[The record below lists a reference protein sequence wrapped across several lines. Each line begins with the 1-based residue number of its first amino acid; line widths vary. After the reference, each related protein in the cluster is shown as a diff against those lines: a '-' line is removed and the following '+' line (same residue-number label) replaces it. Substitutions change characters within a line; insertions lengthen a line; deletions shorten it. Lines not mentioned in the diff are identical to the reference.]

1 MFTGS
6 VHSIHIAAVAS
17 EPTTSVDEARAVP
30 GKGLE
35 GDRYFNREG
44 TYSDR
49 HGPDRELTLIE
60 IETIEA
66 LERDYKLKIDPGA
79 ARRNIVTHGVPLNH
93 LVGHEFSVGEV
104 TLRGLRLNEP
114 CNHLAS
120 LTEEKVKQGLVHRGG
135 LRAQILS
142 EGVIRP
148 GDEVRPTPELV

>member
-35 GDRYFNREG
+35 GDRYFKGEG
-44 TYSDR
+44 AFSDR
-49 HGPDRELTLIE
+49 PGPDRELTLIE

-66 LERDYKLKIDPGA
+66 LERDYKLKLSPGA
-79 ARRNIVTHGVPLNH
+79 ARRNIVTRDVPLNH
-93 LVGHEFSVGEV
+93 LVGIDFSVGEV

-135 LRAQILS
+135 LRAQILT

-148 GDEVRPTPELV
+148 GDTIQAE